1 MAANEEL
8 TGFVREALGRGLPRE
23 RIKSALS
30 EASWSPEQVKSALA
44 SFAEVDFPLA
54 VPRPRPSVSAR
65 EAFEYLVLFGTLYVS
80 AVGLGNLLFQ
90 LVNLAFPDP
99 LWPQAMFQH
108 ITSAVRWA
116 IASLVVAAPIFV
128 YTARA
133 NARALVASP
142 IKRTSPVRQWLT
154 YLTLAVAAA
163 VLIGDGTNLVYSLLA
178 GELTTRFVL
187 KALTIGVIAGA
198 AFLYYLRDLRRDE
211 TEVGT

>member
-8 TGFVREALGRGLPRE
+8 TAFVREALGRGLPRD
-23 RIKSALS
+23 RIRTALT
-30 EASWSPEQVKSALA
+30 EAGWSPEQVESALA
-44 SFAEVDFPLA
+44 SFAEVEFPLA
-54 VPRPRPSVSAR
+54 VPRPRPEVSAR

-80 AVGLGNLLFQ
+80 AFGLGNLLFQ

-99 LWPQAMFQH
+99 LWPPEMFEH
-108 ITSAVRWA
+108 IAAAVRWA

-128 YTARA
+128 YMARV
-133 NARALVASP
+133 NARALAASP
-142 IKRTSPVRQWLT
+142 LKRTSPVRQWLT

-163 VLIGDGTNLVYSLLA
+163 VLVGDGTNLVYSLLA

-187 KALTIGVIAGA
+187 KALIIGAIAGT

-211 TEVGT
+211 TEVGS

>member
-8 TGFVREALGRGLPRE
+8 TSFVREALGRGLPRD
-23 RIKSALS
+23 RIRGVLS
-30 EASWSPEQVKSALA
+30 EASWSDDQVSSALA
-44 SFAEVDFPLA
+44 SFAEVEFPLA
-54 VPRPRPSVSAR
+54 VPRPRPSVSAK

-99 LWPQAMFQH
+99 LWPQEMFLR
-108 ITSAVRWA
+108 IAGAVRWA

-128 YTARA
+128 FVARV
-133 NARALVASP
+133 NARAVAASP
-142 IKRTSPVRQWLT
+142 LKRTSPVRQWLT

-163 VLIGDGTNLVYSLLA
+163 VLIGDGTRLVYSLLA

-187 KALTIGVIAGA
+187 KVLTIGVIAGT

-211 TEVGT
+211 TEVRS